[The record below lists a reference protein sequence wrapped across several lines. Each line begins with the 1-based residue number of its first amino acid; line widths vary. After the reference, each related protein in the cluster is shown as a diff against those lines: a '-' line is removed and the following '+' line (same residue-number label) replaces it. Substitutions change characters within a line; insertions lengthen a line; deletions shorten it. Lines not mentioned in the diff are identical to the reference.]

1 MGKEIRIPNLLV
13 NRKLLFVRLLVGR
26 APKVLRLLKLVRLSL
41 LMTEQRT
48 VDSVQLLVAE
58 ESIVKA
64 CVLIRVRPGHHYSIA
79 EKIAAFEGVKSA
91 FAVVGNA
98 DVVARIEVRNM
109 RALAALGTRIGD
121 LAGVVITET
130 LVTAEA

>member
-1 MGKEIRIPNLLV
+1 M
-13 NRKLLFVRLLVGR
+13 
-26 APKVLRLLKLVRLSL
+26 AS
-41 LMTEQRT
+41 
-48 VDSVQLLVAE
+48 E

-64 CVLIRVRPGHHYSIA
+64 CALIRVRPGQHYQVAERIA
-79 EKIAAFEGVKSA
+79 SFEGVKSA

-109 RALAALGTRIGD
+109 RALAALGTKIGD
-121 LAGVVITET
+121 LPGVVIAET

>member
-1 MGKEIRIPNLLV
+1 M
-13 NRKLLFVRLLVGR
+13 
-26 APKVLRLLKLVRLSL
+26 AA
-41 LMTEQRT
+41 
-48 VDSVQLLVAE
+48 D

-64 CVLIRVRPGHHYSIA
+64 CALIRVRPGQHFSVA
-79 EKIAAFEGVKSA
+79 EKIASFEGVKSA

-109 RALAALGTRIGD
+109 SALAALGTKIGD

-130 LVTAEA
+130 LVAAEV

>member
-1 MGKEIRIPNLLV
+1 MAN
-13 NRKLLFVRLLVGR
+13 
-26 APKVLRLLKLVRLSL
+26 
-41 LMTEQRT
+41 
-48 VDSVQLLVAE
+48 E

-64 CVLIRVRPGHHYSIA
+64 CALIRVRPGQHYQVAERIA
-79 EKIAAFEGVKSA
+79 SFEGVKSA

-109 RALAALGTRIGD
+109 RALAALGTKIGD
-121 LAGVVITET
+121 LRGVVIAET